1 MKLSARLGRMPKID
15 GIKEELG
22 WLKVIFKVMFS
33 VSVVIDMSLIGWIA
47 QNFNSANHV
56 VVVFAIL
63 GVSVI
68 TGFVVWVNHLAY
80 RRIRELEGL

>member
-1 MKLSARLGRMPKID
+1 MPKID

-22 WLKVIFKVMFS
+22 WLKVLFGIS
-33 VSVVIDMSLIGWIA
+33 VAIDVSLIGWIA

-56 VVVFAIL
+56 VVVFAIF
-63 GVSVI
+63 GVAVI

>member
-1 MKLSARLGRMPKID
+1 MPKID

-22 WLKVIFKVMFS
+22 WLKVMFG
-33 VSVVIDMSLIGWIA
+33 VSIAIDMSLIGWIA
-47 QNFNSANHV
+47 QNFNGTNDV
-56 VVVFAIL
+56 VVVFAII
-63 GVSVI
+63 GMFVI